1 MADIYPL
8 IGTLHPEKIWNNKK
22 NLNNKTLII
31 KIFAN
36 IQKHKY
42 KLLPKIN
49 ENKKK
54 NVTNQ
59 LSHINLVC
67 LLVGNIVSCNCDAIS
82 SGWTQI

>member
-1 MADIYPL
+1 MADIYPV
-8 IGTLHPEKIWNNKK
+8 IGTLHPEKNWNNKK

-54 NVTNQ
+54 NVIKYEPPNS
-59 LSHINLVC
+59 LI
-67 LLVGNIVSCNCDAIS
+67 
-82 SGWTQI
+82 